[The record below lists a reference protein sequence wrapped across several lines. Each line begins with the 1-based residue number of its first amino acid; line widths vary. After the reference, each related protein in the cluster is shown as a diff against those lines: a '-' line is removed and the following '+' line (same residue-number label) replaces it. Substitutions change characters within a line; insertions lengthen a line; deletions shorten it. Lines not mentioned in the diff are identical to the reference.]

1 MLLLERTRTGLREM
15 PSNAAWLVSRAL
27 KPADAIGSA
36 AESAGAGAR
45 DRGRKVKAAVVDA
58 APIGGD
64 SVEVRMRRAQD
75 AGERAREA
83 EDRAVEAARESKD
96 LAAHVREV
104 SERGRTRLKQV
115 EQETSRQV
123 KQRVAQAQ
131 RAADELVKQER
142 EAAEADA
149 EGKLQEVQEEIDD
162 EIGDAQRDAEAS
174 QERAEELVEDA
185 TEMLAEARRLADEAA
200 EAARAAAEEANRQAE
215 QIAGEA
221 EQQASD
227 AEERVN
233 VAEQLRGHA
242 AATAKRTARELSGD
256 LTNGGLISYNKPELV
271 ELAASIGIQGTDE
284 HDQRRACPCD
294 HERVSCQAVRE
305 RKRNAQ
311 QA

>member
-1 MLLLERTRTGLREM
+1 MLLLERTRIGLREM

-27 KPADAIGSA
+27 RPADAIGSA

-96 LAAHVREV
+96 LAAHVRQV
-104 SERGRTRLKQV
+104 SERGRARLKQV

-131 RAADELVKQER
+131 KAADEFVKQER

-149 EGKLQEVQEEIDD
+149 EEERQEVQEEIDD

-185 TEMLAEARRLADEAA
+185 TEKLAEARRLADEAA

-227 AEERVN
+227 AEERVK

-256 LTNGGLISYNKPELV
+256 LTNGGLKSYNKPELV
-271 ELAASIGIQGTDE
+271 ELAASIGIKGRTNMTKGE
-284 HDQRRACPCD
+284 LVRAITNAS
-294 HERVSCQAVRE
+294 RAKAVGR
-305 RKRNAQ
+305 RNAQ

>member
-1 MLLLERTRTGLREM
+1 MSLLERTRTGLREM

-96 LAAHVREV
+96 LAAHVRQM
-104 SERGRTRLKQV
+104 SERGRARLKEV

-131 RAADELVKQER
+131 K
-142 EAAEADA
+142 AAEADA
-149 EGKLQEVQEEIDD
+149 EGKRKEVQEEIDD
-162 EIGDAQRDAEAS
+162 EMGDAS
-174 QERAEELVEDA
+174 QQRAEELVEDA
-185 TEMLAEARRLADEAA
+185 TEKLAEARRLADEAA

-221 EQQASD
+221 DQHASD

-242 AATAKRTARELSGD
+242 AATAKRTARELGGD
-256 LTNGGLISYNKPELV
+256 LTNGGLESYKKPELV
-271 ELAASIGIQGTDE
+271 DLAASIGIKGRTNMTKGE
-284 HDQRRACPCD
+284 LVHAITNASRA
-294 HERVSCQAVRE
+294 
-305 RKRNAQ
+305 KR
-311 QA
+311 

>member
-1 MLLLERTRTGLREM
+1 MSLLERTRTGLREM
-15 PSNAAWLVSRAL
+15 PSNAAWLVSRVL
-27 KPADAIGSA
+27 KPADAIGNA

-96 LAAHVREV
+96 LAAHVRQV
-104 SERGRTRLKQV
+104 SERGRARLKQV

-131 RAADELVKQER
+131 K
-142 EAAEADA
+142 AAEADA
-149 EGKLQEVQEEIDD
+149 KKKRQEVQEEIDD
-162 EIGDAQRDAEAS
+162 EIGGAQRDAEAS
-174 QERAEELVEDA
+174 QQRAEELVEDA
-185 TEMLAEARRLADEAA
+185 TEKLAEARRLADEAA

-256 LTNGGLISYNKPELV
+256 LTNGGLESYNKPELV
-271 ELAASIGIQGTDE
+271 ELAASIGIKGRTNMTKGE
-284 HDQRRACPCD
+284 LVRAITNAS
-294 HERVSCQAVRE
+294 RA
-305 RKRNAQ
+305 KR
-311 QA
+311 